1 MDSIKTNKKGRM
13 AAVICRLF
21 GYVILAAVIVS
32 LLPVTVPRFLGY
44 EIYSVASGSMEP
56 EIPVGSLVVV
66 APVQAEEVRTGD
78 IVAFR
83 AGGAVIV
90 HRVVENQAAD
100 RQLVTKGDANNVQ
113 DLNPVAYGDLIGVV
127 DRHFAGVG
135 MVLSALTS
143 GVGKVALLMV
153 NVAGLALMI
162 LGKRLVE

>member
-1 MDSIKTNKKGRM
+1 MK
-13 AAVICRLF
+13 VL
-21 GYVILAAVIVS
+21 S
-32 LLPVTVPRFLGY
+32 LLLRIAGTALILLVVIPLLLTQFIRITGGEV
-44 EIYSVASGSMEP
+44 YSITSGSMEP

-66 APVQAEEVRTGD
+66 EPALAEEVRTGD

-90 HRVVENQAAD
+90 HRVVENQAEE

-113 DLNPVAYGDLIGVV
+113 DMNPIAYGDLIGVV

-153 NVAGLALMI
+153 IVAGLALMI

>member
-1 MDSIKTNKKGRM
+1 MRIAGTALILLVVIPLLLTQFIRITGGEVYSIT
-13 AAVICRLF
+13 
-21 GYVILAAVIVS
+21 
-32 LLPVTVPRFLGY
+32 
-44 EIYSVASGSMEP
+44 SGSMEP

-100 RQLVTKGDANNVQ
+100 RQLVTKGDANNNVQ
-113 DLNPVAYGDLIGVV
+113 DMNPVAYGDLIGVV

-153 NVAGLALMI
+153 IVAGLALMI